1 MAGKKENEGKVKKLN
16 VKENI
21 DTDKTDKNKLPNKT
35 KRIIYSVFF
44 IIILLGAFSLTKF
57 ILLPLSRKYEINKQI
72 KEKELAEKNSIAEMG
87 LIYVIDDLTVNTR
100 ASNGY
105 RIVVAE
111 LAIES
116 SKESIIKEIENREPQ
131 IRDVLIAYFRS
142 HTAQEISDVSFQEKS
157 RSEIIQIINDHLNS
171 GVIDSVYY
179 VKLILQ

>member
-1 MAGKKENEGKVKKLN
+1 MAGKKENEGKVQEPK
-16 VKENI
+16 VKEKI
-21 DTDKTDKNKLPNKT
+21 DTDKNKLPKKT
-35 KRIIYSVFF
+35 KGILFSLFF
-44 IIILLGAFSLTKF
+44 IVILSGAFSLTKF

-72 KEKELAEKNSIAEMG
+72 KEKELAEKYIIPEMG
-87 LIYVIDDLTVNTR
+87 FIYIIDDLTVNTR

-116 SKESIIKEIENREPQ
+116 SKESIIKEIENRVPQ

-142 HTAQEISDVSFQEKS
+142 HTAQEISDTLFQEKS
-157 RSEIIQIINDHLNS
+157 RSEIIKIVNDHLNS